1 MAEYNVE
8 QFSSNLMDNGNGYD
22 NIYILC
28 RLRNSYG
35 NSRIHEYRV
44 APDVRFENVVEL
56 NKILSAGFNCAKDTN
71 RKIDIRETTDRMYL
85 WITLPLHNE
94 MQQFQLSGEKLNKII
109 NRHI

>member
-8 QFSSNLMDNGNGYD
+8 QFSSNLMDNGFGYY

-28 RLRNSYG
+28 RLRNSNG

-44 APDVRFENVVEL
+44 APDVRFEDVAEL
-56 NKILSAGFNCAKDTN
+56 NKILSAGFNYAKDTN
-71 RKIDIRETTDRMYL
+71 RKIEIIEFEERMYL

-94 MQQFQLSGEKLNKII
+94 MQQFQLSGEKLKKVI
-109 NRHI
+109 NRRI